1 MLAKKIILLLMGCF
15 LPIIAVTNT
24 AVADYPHPW
33 QMWTQR
39 AITPVMEELTKLND
53 YIHIVIACILIF
65 VSILLAYVCIR
76 FSKKNNPIPS
86 KTSHNTILEII
97 WTAIPVLILV
107 TIVVPSLK
115 TLYYADRIPDAEMN
129 LKVVAHQWYWE
140 YIYPDNDDLTF
151 MSYMITDDQLKPGQK
166 RLLEVDNRVVVPIN
180 TNIKVLIT
188 SADVIHSWAIPSFGV
203 KTDAVPGRTNE
214 TWMNIKEPGVYY
226 GQCSELCGINHG
238 FMPIVVEAKT
248 KEDYEQWLQQAKT
261 SFSANK
267 FESKYALLAKNY

>member
-1 MLAKKIILLLMGCF
+1 MLAEKIISLLIGLF
-15 LPIIAVTNT
+15 LPIITANT
-24 AVADYPHPW
+24 AIADYPRPW

-53 YIHIVIACILIF
+53 YIHIVIACILVF
-65 VSILLAYVCIR
+65 VFVLLAYVCIR

-86 KTSHNTILEII
+86 KTSHNTVLEII
-97 WTAIPVLILV
+97 WTSIPVLILI

-115 TLYYADRIPDAEMN
+115 TLHYADIVPDAEMN

-140 YIYPDNDDLTF
+140 YVYPDNDDLSF

-166 RLLEVDNRVVVPIN
+166 RLLDVDNRVVVPVN

-188 SADVIHSWAIPSFGV
+188 SADVIHSWAVPAFGV
-203 KTDAVPGRTNE
+203 KIDAVPGRTNE
-214 TWMNIKEPGVYY
+214 SWMNIKEPGVYY
-226 GQCSELCGINHG
+226 GQCSELCGVNHG

-267 FESKYALLAKNY
+267 FNSRYVLLD